1 MNSLASRKRTLTVI
15 IITKQLRIE
24 GKGMWIA
31 ELILLGMLIKV
42 IIILWEIGA
51 VLVMISMGSKAII
64 EIKIVTIAATIT
76 VWWTIYSC
84 QLTLQPIPPSSVV
97 LSPKTKAVTAATPL
111 EIASP
116 ATTQEILSLEY
127 PDPQTNKKWSMHHIR
142 VILLIVLIVG
152 YIFYNT
158 EL

>member
-1 MNSLASRKRTLTVI
+1 MNSLASQKRTLMVI

-24 GKGMWIA
+24 GKGMWIV
-31 ELILLGMLIKV
+31 ELILLEMLIKV

-51 VLVMISMGSKAII
+51 VLVMISMGSKVII

-97 LSPKTKAVTAATPL
+97 LATPL

>member
-1 MNSLASRKRTLTVI
+1 MNSLASQKRTLMVI

-24 GKGMWIA
+24 GKGMWIV
-31 ELILLGMLIKV
+31 ELILLEMLIKV

-51 VLVMISMGSKAII
+51 VLVMISMGSKVII
-64 EIKIVTIAATIT
+64 EINIVTIAATIT
-76 VWWTIYSC
+76 VWWIIYSC

>member
-1 MNSLASRKRTLTVI
+1 MNSLASQKRTLTVI

-24 GKGMWIA
+24 GKGMWIV
-31 ELILLGMLIKV
+31 ELILLEMLIKV

-51 VLVMISMGSKAII
+51 VLVMISMGSKVII
-64 EIKIVTIAATIT
+64 EINIVTIAATIT
-76 VWWTIYSC
+76 VWWIIYSC